1 MGLKFNPLT
10 STFDLVGSGG
20 GSAFF
25 AGEVATYADLPLDG
39 TAALNSR
46 WLVRNSSGTWPFPN
60 YRQGGI
66 YIRTSIVGASRDNDY
81 TLADTKLPDVFADSA
96 FLLYDNSDSTRNLQ
110 LDLGSISTGTVRT
123 LTAPNASGRIQIEGQ
138 PIGNTTPAAGTFT
151 TLTANNGTLTASA
164 PVLDLS
170 QTWNGEAVFDASISG
185 TTMTVTSVASGTI
198 RAGMILTSAGTIT
211 SGTTITALGTGSGG
225 TGTYTVSA
233 SQTRASATITGRVPF
248 SAAEINITNT
258 ASAGNSG
265 TTPTSRFL
273 DINLGGTTIF
283 SVRRTSAVNTTC
295 FSTSFTAGSALS
307 ALRVEIN
314 SSGISLGSATPITW
328 RNNADATLGAT
339 SVQLLRDGADD
350 VLALQRT
357 TNAQTFNI
365 YNTFTS
371 TTNHERGFLKWS
383 SNVFQIG
390 TEKGSG
396 GGTARNLEFQTDG
409 VTRLTFTSTGQI
421 QTRQGLVFQYYSA
434 TSSSHSAN
442 LQATG
447 DGVLRL
453 TNNGNTD
460 FNRLQFGGTTSS
472 FPALKRSG
480 ATLQVRLADDSAFGD
495 LSCGAL
501 TLNGNLDAST
511 RDIVTDTTTGTKIG
525 TGTTQKLGFF
535 NATPVVQQAAVADA
549 TDAATTQDRLND
561 LLARLRT
568 LGLIAT

>member
-1 MGLKFNPLT
+1 MALNDIKVPKENSGG
-10 STFDLVGSGG
+10 TFDEIALAASDLKLGTT
-20 GSAFF
+20 AN
-25 AGEVATYADLPLDG
+25 LPLKTGTNGVIEAGAFGTSAGSFCEGNDARLSAG
-39 TAALNSR
+39 IPATLLDAKGDLIVASAADTAARLA
-46 WLVRNSSGTWPFPN
+46 VGGTN
-60 YRQGGI
+60 GHVL
-66 YIRTSIVGASRDNDY
+66 TV
-81 TLADTKLPDVFADSA
+81 DSA
-96 FLLYDNSDSTRNLQ
+96 ETLGVKWAAAPAP
-110 LDLGSISTGTVRT
+110 DL
-123 LTAPNASGRIQIEGQ
+123 AS
-138 PIGNTTPAAGTFT
+138 PPAIGNTTPAAGTFT

-211 SGTTITALGTGSGG
+211 FGTTITALGTGSGG

-283 SVRRTSAVNTTC
+283 SVRRTGAVNTTC

-307 ALRVEIN
+307 ALRVEMN
-314 SSGISLGSATPITW
+314 TSGISLGSATPMTW

-371 TTNHERGFLKWS
+371 ATNHERGFLRWS

-390 TEKGSG
+390 TEKGSA
-396 GGTARNLEFQTDG
+396 GGTARALEIRTDN
-409 VTRLTFTSTGQI
+409 VARI
-421 QTRQGLVFQYYSA
+421 
-434 TSSSHSAN
+434 N
-442 LQATG
+442 I
-447 DGVLRL
+447 
-453 TNNGNTD
+453 
-460 FNRLQFGGTTSS
+460 
-472 FPALKRSG
+472 G
-480 ATLQVRLADDSAFGD
+480 AAGE
-495 LSCGAL
+495 
-501 TLNGNLDAST
+501 
-511 RDIVTDTTTGTKIG
+511 I
-525 TGTTQKLGFF
+525 GFF
-535 NATPVVQQAAVADA
+535 GAAAAGQPAAVADA
-549 TDAATTQDRLND
+549 TDAASTQARLND